1 MSCIILFAKLLQL
14 RNAVFVQFKLPLQ
27 LFLLSSTIYR
37 EIVRILCN
45 LSERIDNLR
54 QKDT

>member
-1 MSCIILFAKLLQL
+1 MSCIILFAKLLQF
-14 RNAVFVQFKLPLQ
+14 RNAVLVQFKLPLQ

-37 EIVRILCN
+37 EIGRILTN